1 MKEGGRSRR
10 QSKKVAGD
18 KDSSATETRTQ
29 RVAPGDC
36 ARRRIPHQLASR
48 PGKAEQ
54 SLVNRTGE
62 NDVDCGLYGAR
73 MALAGSATGGQARPG
88 AGHTCPKRC
97 IHSISLPS
105 GSLLRCG
112 TGCSSEG
119 IVTQFFAAQ
128 RNAPAPLLSPFD
140 WACAALAAGCRATL
154 LPDEG
159 YVPPPKAASCLHPLS
174 RRWRPDTASVIRA
187 CSSAHP
193 VRRTDTDISGLVIA
207 HSVYMATPVR
217 IRPA

>member
-1 MKEGGRSRR
+1 MRKGVAKKGTGRFMNEGGRSRR

-18 KDSSATETRTQ
+18 KDGSATETRTQ

-73 MALAGSATGGQARPG
+73 MALADCATGGQARPG
-88 AGHTCPKRC
+88 AGHTCPNRC

-105 GSLLRCG
+105 
-112 TGCSSEG
+112 CS
-119 IVTQFFAAQ
+119 
-128 RNAPAPLLSPFD
+128 P
-140 WACAALAAGCRATL
+140 LAAGWGARRRHCDSILCSAAQCSTAAAVV
-154 LPDEG
+154 
-159 YVPPPKAASCLHPLS
+159 VPLGV
-174 RRWRPDTASVIRA
+174 WRPRN
-187 CSSAHP
+187 
-193 VRRTDTDISGLVIA
+193 RL
-207 HSVYMATPVR
+207 
-217 IRPA
+217 